1 MYLKNKTIMAVNKTR
16 RKKINS
22 KFSFPPSYHFVCTL
36 FSFFGD
42 AIDRSK
48 PTSGE
53 KNTEHQN
60 VVL

>member
-1 MYLKNKTIMAVNKTR
+1 MDVNKAR
-16 RKKINS
+16 RRKINS
-22 KFSFPPSYHFVCTL
+22 KFSYPPLYHFVCTL